1 MEALLRYG
9 TESLDLP
16 DEVRKKMAKRRQE
29 ISDYY
34 SINPTPKRL
43 KSQDGHYSEGSPSKR
58 HQSAFVDSRD
68 SDIEIVERFEIQG
81 SDDDEDQGVQALKV
95 TGHDFS
101 HECIKLQKLIARCAK
116 QIVYSCSQFPSV
128 KELQHSIEKDA
139 QLREIIGEGDLPS
152 DVEPA
157 DLVQAFVGAY
167 IWTRFLVTHRSC
179 ISEATAA
186 QERTF
191 ETWLSKMFGAREQ
204 SFIVPRGLLRW
215 ILDEA
220 LKVSFLKQ
228 TGMFVL
234 MWPRPGELF
243 NKDWMATWDPP
254 AKGSQSVAIALTFA
268 VQEKITAVR
277 GDYDVGDGID
287 DDATDEDATDED
299 ATDED
304 ANEEEEEEEEEEG
317 DRDRTYWPATV
328 IIPKGRRKA
337 KPTLANQIRKLKH
350 LMTSMGKGW
359 LPIQAS
365 ALLEKEEWTG
375 CPLE

>member
-1 MEALLRYG
+1 M
-9 TESLDLP
+9 T
-16 DEVRKKMAKRRQE
+16 
-29 ISDYY
+29 
-34 SINPTPKRL
+34 
-43 KSQDGHYSEGSPSKR
+43 
-58 HQSAFVDSRD
+58 HQ
-68 SDIEIVERFEIQG
+68 
-81 SDDDEDQGVQALKV
+81 
-95 TGHDFS
+95 
-101 HECIKLQKLIARCAK
+101 
-116 QIVYSCSQFPSV
+116 
-128 KELQHSIEKDA
+128 
-139 QLREIIGEGDLPS
+139 
-152 DVEPA
+152 
-157 DLVQAFVGAY
+157 
-167 IWTRFLVTHRSC
+167 SC

-186 QERTF
+186 QESTF
-191 ETWLSKMFGAREQ
+191 KTWLYKMFGAREQ

-234 MWPRPGELF
+234 MWPRSGELF

-254 AKGSQSVAIALTFA
+254 VKGSQSVAIALTFA
-268 VQEKITAVR
+268 VQEKIAAVR

-287 DDATDEDATDED
+287 EDATDEV
-299 ATDED
+299 
-304 ANEEEEEEEEEEG
+304 EEE

-337 KPTLANQIRKLKH
+337 RPTLANQIRKLKH